1 MVVVAATAM
10 YTSSSANQSSCNYH
24 FSLLYRSDNTVL
36 LIIFL
41 TYIIL

>member
-10 YTSSSANQSSCNYH
+10 YTSANQSSCNYH

-41 TYIIL
+41 TYI